1 MSLSF
6 PIVQKS
12 SAKFE
17 NLLKMSHLNF
27 PNSAFFTN
35 FYLIQSDLS
44 GNTGWPD
51 FQTIFG
57 IFLHSRYIGSS
68 LCSQYFQMRLLERF
82 SNTMKP
88 LFFYYSET
96 GGGFSGKLPANIA
109 EIASSWTRGGFLQLI
124 VILTSSITNHTVS
137 EYLKKN
143 CRQKFV
149 DLVIMA
155 RSHDSLI
162 SKIMPTMELLVPL
175 YCPLCRSQEEGFFLL
190 WMAVILLLRY

>member
-35 FYLIQSDLS
+35 IYLIQSDLS
-44 GNTGWPD
+44 GNTGWPRQASD

-57 IFLHSRYIGSS
+57 IFLHTRYIGNS
-68 LCSQYFQMRLLERF
+68 LSSQYFQMRLLERF

-88 LFFYYSET
+88 LFLYYSET
-96 GGGFSGKLPANIA
+96 GGGFIGKLPANIA

-137 EYLKKN
+137 EYLKKIAAKN
-143 CRQKFV
+143 
-149 DLVIMA
+149 L
-155 RSHDSLI
+155 LI
-162 SKIMPTMELLVPL
+162 L
-175 YCPLCRSQEEGFFLL
+175 
-190 WMAVILLLRY
+190 

>member
-1 MSLSF
+1 MTYKKTCFATLLENCRKCRIWILQYWHFS
-6 PIVQKS
+6 PIFVLFKVTCLVTLVDRKRQAS
-12 SAKFE
+12 
-17 NLLKMSHLNF
+17 
-27 PNSAFFTN
+27 
-35 FYLIQSDLS
+35 
-44 GNTGWPD
+44 D

-57 IFLHSRYIGSS
+57 IFLHTRYIGSS

-137 EYLKKN
+137 EYLTRLKSVLV
-143 CRQKFV
+143 V
-149 DLVIMA
+149 D
-155 RSHDSLI
+155 RE
-162 SKIMPTMELLVPL
+162 T
-175 YCPLCRSQEEGFFLL
+175 
-190 WMAVILLLRY
+190 